1 MSVWCIND
9 TMEAHLIMK
18 IAIVGLRHCG
28 KTTLFNAITG
38 GVAEVGSYSS
48 ALKPNIGVRK
58 VTDARLD
65 ELARL
70 TKSARIV
77 PAEVNITDVAYMAK
91 EAEDKSGL
99 PAEVLGYLTTA
110 EALLQVVRYFEDPSV
125 PHPLQSVDPFRDI
138 ASFDMELA
146 FSDLG
151 IIERRLQRLAEQLRS
166 AKTIERPPLQA
177 EEALL
182 REIKANL
189 ENEVPMREQTFT
201 HDQEKILSG
210 YQFLTAKPMLLVAN
224 LGEDQ
229 IERAEEIEAELS
241 KRYPQFTVLSMCARL
256 EMELLE
262 LSDEDASEFRSAV
275 SAPPGSVERVVSAC
289 LSSLGLISFLTTGPD
304 ETRAWTITRGTLAP
318 HAAGKVHSDIEK
330 GFIRAEVITYDDF
343 VECQNEHEARKR
355 GVLRLEGKEYVVQD
369 GDVVNFLFNI

>member
-1 MSVWCIND
+1 
-9 TMEAHLIMK
+9 MK

-48 ALKPNIGVRK
+48 SLKPNIGVRK
-58 VTDARLD
+58 VTDSRLD
-65 ELARL
+65 VLARL

-91 EAEDKSGL
+91 ETQDKSGL
-99 PAEVLGYLTTA
+99 PPEVLGYLTTA
-110 EALLQVVRYFEDPSV
+110 EALLQVIRYFEDDSV
-125 PHPLQSVDPFRDI
+125 PHPLQSVDPLRDI

-151 IIERRLQRLAEQLRS
+151 IIERRLQRLSDQIKS
-166 AKTIERPPLQA
+166 ARTLDRPPLQA

-182 REIKANL
+182 NEIKVNL
-189 ENEVPMREQTFT
+189 ENDVPIRQQTFT
-201 HDQEKILSG
+201 HDQKKILSS
-210 YQFLTAKPMLLVAN
+210 YQFLTAKPILLVAN

-229 IERAEEIEAELS
+229 IGRAGEIEAELQNL
-241 KRYPQFTVLSMCARL
+241 YPQFTILSMCAKL

-262 LSDEDASEFRSAV
+262 LSDEDAAEFRSALG
-275 SAPPGSVERVVSAC
+275 ATAGSVERVVTAC

-304 ETRAWTITRGTLAP
+304 ETRAWTIQRGTLAP

-343 VECQNEHEARKR
+343 AECQNEHEARKR
-355 GVLRLEGKEYVVQD
+355 GLLRLEGKDYVVQD
-369 GDVVNFLFNI
+369 GDVVNFLFNV